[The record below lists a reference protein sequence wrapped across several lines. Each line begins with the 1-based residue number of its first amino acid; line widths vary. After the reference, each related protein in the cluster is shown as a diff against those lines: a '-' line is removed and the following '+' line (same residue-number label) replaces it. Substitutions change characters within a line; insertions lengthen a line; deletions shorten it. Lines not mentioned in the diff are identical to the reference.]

1 MAGISQSQQFCQQ
14 VQNAQNQLTNI
25 QGDGN
30 SLVTQ
35 LNNLGID
42 ASFFSSVLE
51 RAEQRGRRLGRR

>member
-1 MAGISQSQQFCQQ
+1 M
-14 VQNAQNQLTNI
+14 QNQLTNV

-42 ASFFSSVLE
+42 ASFLSSVLLFGPGQSE
-51 RAEQRGRRLGRR
+51 RPHKLPGLRPMSIVDPAA